1 MPSLD
6 PVSQTVLVIIAL
18 LILAFA
24 DLITTNIE
32 FSRAKDEKD
41 TENETRL
48 KNNLVEKMQYTFFGI
63 SVVLIYYVVNF
74 GIFLIGHFQ
83 RNM

>member
-1 MPSLD
+1 MPSLN
-6 PVSQTVLVIIAL
+6 PVSQTVLVILAL

-41 TENETRL
+41 TETEKKL

-63 SVVLIYYVVNF
+63 SVVLIYYVINF

-83 RNM
+83 RNI

>member
-1 MPSLD
+1 MSSLN

-18 LILAFA
+18 LILAFT

-32 FSRAKDEKD
+32 FARAKDEKD
-41 TENETRL
+41 AEKENKL
-48 KNNLVEKMQYTFFGI
+48 KNNLIEKMQYTFFGI
-63 SVVLIYYVVNF
+63 SAVLVYYVINF

-83 RNM
+83 RHM

>member
-1 MPSLD
+1 MPSLN
-6 PVSQTVLVIIAL
+6 PVTQTVLVIIAL

-32 FSRAKDEKD
+32 FSRARDD
-41 TENETRL
+41 NDVENQDRL
-48 KNNLVEKMQYTFFGI
+48 KSNLGEKMQYTFLGI
-63 SVVLIYYVVNF
+63 SVVLIYYVLNF
-74 GIFLIGHFQ
+74 GIFIIGHLH